1 MSMPKERKSEL
12 ISQFKRSESDTGSP
26 EVQIAILTERIA
38 HLTEHMKQHQKDHA
52 SRRGL
57 LMQVSRRSRLLNYLR
72 DTDPVRYQEIRGRLS
87 LRK

>member
-1 MSMPKERKSEL
+1 MVMTKDRKTEL
-12 ISQFKRSESDTGSP
+12 IGQFRRTTEDTGSP

-38 HLTEHMKQHQKDHA
+38 QLTEHMKTHHKDHA

-72 DTDPVRYQEIRGRLS
+72 ETDPERYQEIRNRLS
-87 LRK
+87 IRK

>member
-1 MSMPKERKSEL
+1 MAMTKDRKTEL
-12 ISQFKRSESDTGSP
+12 ISQFRRTTEDTGSP

-38 HLTEHMKQHQKDHA
+38 QLTEHMKSHQKDHA

-72 DTDPVRYQEIRGRLS
+72 ETDPERYQEIRTRLS
-87 LRK
+87 IRK

>member
-1 MSMPKERKSEL
+1 MAMTKDRKTEL
-12 ISQFKRSESDTGSP
+12 IGQFKRTNEDTGSP

-38 HLTEHMKQHQKDHA
+38 QLTEHMKQHHKDHA

-72 DTDPVRYQEIRGRLS
+72 ETDPARYQEIRTRLS
-87 LRK
+87 IRK